1 MTDRQIAWFR
11 PLWLGLLI
19 VGSAALTTG
28 YTCITPFAAF
38 AVIAATT
45 LSRRDAVRR
54 PRAWRSGSASAR
66 SAVH

>member
-19 VGSAALTTG
+19 VVSAALTTG

-38 AVIAATT
+38 AVIAVTT
-45 LSRRDAVRR
+45 LSRRDGAILT
-54 PRAWRSGSASAR
+54 AALWLTN
-66 SAVH
+66 